1 MTVPYYMMGNM
12 MMMMYYMTVITLPF
26 ADKLQRLYWKL
37 AAVALQISRLLCIC
51 TACQAV
57 LLSVQWL
64 CATLYTCAMATHGL
78 CDGSV
83 VCVGTD
89 ASREKASSYDL
100 RKVTVG
106 TSINISD
113 IRTSK
118 AVSDSVVGPLLTL
131 GDLAVRAISA
141 YMRPMSTTFAAAVTY
156 MHPMVTQ

>member
-1 MTVPYYMMGNM
+1 
-12 MMMMYYMTVITLPF
+12 
-26 ADKLQRLYWKL
+26 
-37 AAVALQISRLLCIC
+37 
-51 TACQAV
+51 
-57 LLSVQWL
+57 
-64 CATLYTCAMATHGL
+64 MATHGL
-78 CDGSV
+78 CDCSV

-100 RKVTVG
+100 RIVTVG

-141 YMRPMSTTFAAAVTY
+141 YMRPMSTTLL
-156 MHPMVTQ
+156 QQ